1 MTHETDEKPK
11 IVFMENDPDREPQ
24 PFPIFFSCEQPR
36 TAQQIKNTQRR
47 WEADAVFGFYK
58 LKLSANDEQKMLSYL
73 DSEISADQ
81 LIQRF
86 ISMT

>member
-1 MTHETDEKPK
+1 MTYEEPK
-11 IVFMENDPDREPQ
+11 IVFMDNDPDREPQ
-24 PFPIFFSCEQPR
+24 PFPIFFSCQQPR
-36 TAQQIKNTQRR
+36 TDQQIKNTARR

-58 LKLSANDEQKMLSYL
+58 LKLSAIDEVKMLSYL

-86 ISMT
+86 VSMT

>member
-1 MTHETDEKPK
+1 MANETPTVIFLDS
-11 IVFMENDPDREPQ
+11 DHDRDPQ

-36 TAQQIKNTQRR
+36 TAQQIKNTERR

-58 LKLSANDEQKMLSYL
+58 LKLSAIDELKMLSYL

-86 ISMT
+86 VSMT

>member
-1 MTHETDEKPK
+1 MDNETPTVIFLDA
-11 IVFMENDPDREPQ
+11 DHDREPQ

-36 TAQQIKNTQRR
+36 TDQQIRNTARR

-58 LKLSANDEQKMLSYL
+58 LKLSAIDEVKMLSYL

>member
-1 MTHETDEKPK
+1 MANETPTVIFLDADH
-11 IVFMENDPDREPQ
+11 DPEPQ
-24 PFPIFFSCEQPR
+24 PFPISFSCRHPR

-58 LKLSANDEQKMLSYL
+58 LRLSAIDEVKMLSYL

-86 ISMT
+86 VSMT

>member
-1 MTHETDEKPK
+1 MDNEKPK
-11 IVFMENDPDREPQ
+11 IVIMEKDPDREPL
-24 PFPIFFSCEQPR
+24 PFPIFFSCQQPR
-36 TAQQIKNTQRR
+36 TDQQIRNTARR

-58 LKLSANDEQKMLSYL
+58 LKLSAIDEVKMLSYL

-86 ISMT
+86 VSMT

>member
-1 MTHETDEKPK
+1 MTDDKPK
-11 IVFMENDPDREPQ
+11 IVFLDHTTEQEPQ
-24 PFPIFFSCEQPR
+24 PFPMFITFGHPR
-36 TAQQIKNTQRR
+36 TDKQIQSTARR

-58 LKLSANDEQKMLSYL
+58 LKLSVLDEQKMSSYL

-86 ISMT
+86 LSMT